1 MMGRISELK
10 GAARLFDT
18 LLFLSALLL
27 FHCISALDVFPV
39 NRLFRLTLVSTC
51 LFLTKS
57 ERQAESE
64 RQAQIAGRCHRMG
77 VTKGAAK
84 WKFCRAMGA
93 RDFVYPRDETNRCR
107 SGFACLR
114 WSGESAWVAFEVS
127 CRK

>member
-1 MMGRISELK
+1 MGRISELK
-10 GAARLFDT
+10 GAERLFDI

-64 RQAQIAGRCHRMG
+64 TGADCRPVSPNGCY
-77 VTKGAAK
+77 KG
-84 WKFCRAMGA
+84 CRKMEILSSDG
-93 RDFVYPRDETNRCR
+93 R
-107 SGFACLR
+107 SGFRLPQR
-114 WSGESAWVAFEVS
+114 
-127 CRK
+127 